1 MPLAR
6 HFPVDDA
13 VNLLF
18 ICVFIY
24 LQIPLPTLECCLPP
38 VSISFSEA
46 QGSVCKESMWLLS
59 TLVRFR
65 SPLLCSCT
73 PLKWIRQNMKT
84 FSKPA
89 INSENSHFSASKCG
103 RASRPPLGT
112 LSSQAGQRMSKQ
124 LGNLNSL
131 PKEGIFKVK
140 TKSQLN

>member
-1 MPLAR
+1 MAAFHSRQVPK
-6 HFPVDDA
+6 
-13 VNLLF
+13 
-18 ICVFIY
+18 
-24 LQIPLPTLECCLPP
+24 PP
-38 VSISFSEA
+38 S
-46 QGSVCKESMWLLS
+46 
-59 TLVRFR
+59 
-65 SPLLCSCT
+65 CSCT

-89 INSENSHFSASKCG
+89 INSEKSRFSASKCG